1 MGVTTDIERRLAE
14 HNNGQSVHTNKF
26 RPWRIETF
34 FAFANQRK
42 AEAFEVYLKS
52 HSGRAF
58 SAKHF

>member
-1 MGVTTDIERRLAE
+1 MGIATDIERRLEE

-26 RPWRIETF
+26 RPWRVETF
-34 FAFANQRK
+34 IAFTNKAK

-52 HSGRAF
+52 HSGRSF